1 MTTFKRFEEMHA
13 WQSARE
19 LVRLVYTATKQTDFS
34 RDFALRDQIRR
45 AAISVMSNIA
55 EGFGTG
61 TDADFVR
68 FLGYARRSASEAQSQ
83 LYAALDQNYISSEK
97 FEEIRTKASITERQI
112 NALIGYLAR
121 SKREQTIKEESVP
134 YSLDVPDETDLSDHK
149 DLPDLLD

>member
-13 WQSARE
+13 WRSARD
-19 LVRLVYTATKQTDFS
+19 LVKLIYDATKQPDFN

-61 TDADFVR
+61 SDAEFVR

-83 LYAALDQNYISSEK
+83 LYAALDQDYISSEK
-97 FEEIRTKASITERQI
+97 FDEIYSKANMTERQI

-121 SKREQTIKEESVP
+121 SKQGQTIREETTP
-134 YSLDVPDETDLSDHK
+134 YSLDIPDGVDLSDY
-149 DLPDLLD
+149 

>member
-1 MTTFKRFEEMHA
+1 MHA

-19 LVRLVYTATKQTDFS
+19 LVKLVYEVTKQPDFN

-68 FLGYARRSASEAQSQ
+68 FLGYARRSASETQSQ
-83 LYAALDQNYISSEK
+83 LYAALDQGYVSSEK
-97 FEEIRTKASITERQI
+97 FKELYSLANTTERQI

-121 SKREQTIKEESVP
+121 SKKERTIKDEAASYTLELP
-134 YSLDVPDETDLSDHK
+134 NDLDSSDL
-149 DLPDLLD
+149 

>member
-19 LVRLVYTATKQTDFS
+19 FVRLVYEATKQLEFN

-45 AAISVMSNIA
+45 ATISVMSNIA

-61 TDADFVR
+61 SDAEFVR
-68 FLGYARRSASEAQSQ
+68 FLGYARRSVSEAQSQ
-83 LYAALDQNYISSEK
+83 LYVAIDQEYISSEAFGK
-97 FEEIRTKASITERQI
+97 IYAKANITERQI

-121 SKREQTIKEESVP
+121 SKQGRKIKEETTP
-134 YSLDVPDETDLSDHK
+134 YSLDIPDDIDLSD
-149 DLPDLLD
+149 L

>member
-1 MTTFKRFEEMHA
+1 MTTFKRFEEMHS

-19 LVRLVYTATKQTDFS
+19 LVSLIYNVTKQPDFN

-45 AAISVMSNIA
+45 AAISSMSNIA

-68 FLGYARRSASEAQSQ
+68 FLSYARRSVSETQSQ
-83 LYAALDQNYISSEK
+83 LYAALDQDYISSQT
-97 FEEIRTKASITERQI
+97 FDEIYSKANLTERQI

-121 SKREQTIKEESVP
+121 SKQGRMVKEDAAP
-134 YSLDVPDETDLSDHK
+134 YSLEIPDDLDLSD
-149 DLPDLLD
+149 P